1 MFGRISFAFT
11 ILFVAA
17 LLSVEVCAQEDP
29 GWPQEMS
36 NDRGSM
42 VVYQPQVDKWDD
54 YLKLEARVAVVVY
67 PTGWDQPVL
76 GALRISAET
85 QTDHESRTVLI
96 YNKKIIEAR
105 YPSLDS
111 TKSVQ
116 VTNLVKSLMEPT
128 AQLYALDRILANLE
142 QTEMVVRS
150 TEVAT
155 APPLIFASI
164 NPALLLQF
172 DGNPIF
178 GPIDSTELRFA
189 VNTNWDLILDP
200 KDSTYYLLN
209 DSVWLRASAFDGP
222 YILVKKLPASFS
234 RIPET
239 EQWATIRKSIPVKK
253 LTSNEMPKIVVATK
267 PSELI
272 VTEGEPDLQQI
283 PGTQIWWVTNTD
295 SDLFLHGGDNN
306 YYFLVSGRWFRA
318 GTLQGPWASAS
329 GDLPEDFASIPADHP
344 VSHVLVSV
352 SGTTQADEAVLQAQ
366 IPQQATV
373 NRDSVS
379 LEVKY
384 QGDPQFEPIESTDLY
399 YAVNTPYTVVLSGSS
414 YYSCHNAVWFVSGSA
429 HGPWIVCSSVPNVI
443 YTIPPSSPVHHV
455 TYVYVYGSSHST
467 VVFGYTSGYHGIYV
481 SSGCVVY
488 GTGYYYSPYVY
499 WGHHHPIYY
508 PHHYSYGVSAYYN
521 PYRGT
526 YVRGAAVY
534 GPYGGYGRAA
544 AYNPHT
550 GTYARGASAWGPH
563 GGTAV
568 ASAHNPYTGGR
579 AATRQSSN
587 AYSNWGQSV
596 ATRGDKW
603 ARTGHYS
610 DSRGTVAGYKTSEGG
625 RGLVVSGDQGKG
637 VIRKGANDDLYVGK
651 DGGMYKRG
659 ENGWSSY
666 ENGKWN
672 DVEKGDRAKGA
683 NNRIDENRKS
693 QAKERSTQAQRDLG
707 QGKKTKPQRPSSGQF
722 KNKQRS
728 KPSSNRLGQL
738 NRDAKSRAHGNKRV
752 SQFKSQRSRGT
763 ATKKRS
769 GGRSRGRRR

>member
-1 MFGRISFAFT
+1 MFRRISFTST
-11 ILFVAA
+11 ILLVAA
-17 LLSVEVCAQEDP
+17 SLNVGVFAQEDP

-36 NDRGSM
+36 NDGGKM
-42 VVYQPQVDKWDD
+42 VVHQPQVDKWED
-54 YLKLEARVAVVVY
+54 YLRLEARVAVVVT

-85 QTDHESRTVLI
+85 QTDHESRTVLV
-96 YNKKIIEAR
+96 YNKKIVEAR
-105 YPSLDS
+105 YPALDS
-111 TKSVQ
+111 ARSKSV
-116 VTNLVKSLMEPT
+116 TSLVRSLMEPNP
-128 AQLYALDRILANLE
+128 QLFALDRILANLE
-142 QTEMVVRS
+142 QTEVAVRS
-150 TEVAT
+150 TEVAVE
-155 APPLIFASI
+155 PPLIFASTE
-164 NPALLLQF
+164 PAVLVQF

-178 GPIDSTELRFA
+178 GPIDSTALRFA

-200 KDSTYYLLN
+200 SDSSYYLLN
-209 DSVWLRASAFDGP
+209 DSSWLRASAFDGP
-222 YILVKKLPASFS
+222 YISVTDLPESFS

-239 EQWATIRKSIPVKK
+239 EQWATIRQSIPGKTAK
-253 LTSNEMPKIVVATK
+253 PDEIPKVIVATR
-267 PSELI
+267 PAELI
-272 VTEGEPDLQQI
+272 VTDGDPDLEQI
-283 PGTQIWWVTNTD
+283 PSTQIWWVANTG

-318 GTLQGPWASAS
+318 GVLDGPWRFASR
-329 GDLPEDFASIPADHP
+329 DLPEDFATIPEDHP

-366 IPQQATV
+366 IPQQASV

-379 LEVKY
+379 LEVTY
-384 QGDPQFEPIESTDLY
+384 QGDPQFEPVESTDLY
-399 YAVNTPYTVVLSGSS
+399 YAVNSPYTVVLSGSS

-429 HGPWIVCSSVPNVI
+429 HGPWIVCSSVPTVI

-455 TYVYVYGSSHST
+455 TYVYVYSSSHST

-499 WGHHHPIYY
+499 WGPHYPIYY
-508 PHHYSYGVSAYYN
+508 PYPYSYGVSAYYN

-534 GPYGGYGRAA
+534 GPYGGYGRGA

-550 GTYARGASAWGPH
+550 GTYARGASAWGPY
-563 GGTAV
+563 GGTTV
-568 ASAHNPYTGGR
+568 AAAHNPYTGAR

-587 AYSNWGQSV
+587 AYSHWGQSV
-596 ATRGDKW
+596 ASRGDKW

-610 DSRGTVAGYKTSEGG
+610 DSRGTVAGYKTSEGS
-625 RGLVVSGDQGKG
+625 RGLVVAGEN
-637 VIRKGANDDLYVGK
+637 RKGAITKGPNEDLYVGK
-651 DGGMYKRG
+651 DGGVYKRG

-666 ENGKWN
+666 QDGKWN

-683 NNRIDENRKS
+683 NDRIDENRKS
-693 QAKERSTQAQRDLG
+693 QAKEQVSKSQRDTD
-707 QGKKTKPQRPSSGQF
+707 QKRKQNSDKGKLQSKQKSKGPTNKLSGL
-722 KNKQRS
+722 NK
-728 KPSSNRLGQL
+728 
-738 NRDAKSRAHGNKRV
+738 DAKSRAKGNKKV

-763 ATKKRS
+763 ATRKRS